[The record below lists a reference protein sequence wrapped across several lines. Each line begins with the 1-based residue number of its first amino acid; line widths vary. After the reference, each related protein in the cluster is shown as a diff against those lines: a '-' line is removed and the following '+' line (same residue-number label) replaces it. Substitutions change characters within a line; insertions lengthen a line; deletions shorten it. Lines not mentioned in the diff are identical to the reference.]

1 MSTPRRQR
9 DMVTAELTGPRSA
22 EAIDDLHALMLKGA
36 YFELHRRRLP
46 PGRIDDLA
54 HDAANDALVAV
65 LNKLDT
71 FRGQSRFTTWAYKF
85 VLLEAAVKAR
95 KRAWQGREVVLED
108 AIDSRPSTHE
118 LLDQSETLRA
128 VRDAMQTELSEH
140 QRAVLIAVALDGVPI
155 DVLAERMGKTRGA
168 LYKTL
173 HDARRKLRARL
184 QPLTIPTTCSPACSA
199 LRAA

>member
-1 MSTPRRQR
+1 MPVPRRQH
-9 DMVTAELTGPRSA
+9 DVVTTTELTGPRRA
-22 EAIDDLHALMLKGA
+22 AAIDDLHALLLKGA
-36 YFELHRRRLP
+36 YFELHRRRIP
-46 PGRIDDLA
+46 ANEIDDLA

-95 KRAWQGREVVLED
+95 KRAWHGREVVLED
-108 AIDSRPSTHE
+108 AIDSRPSVHE
-118 LLDQSETLRA
+118 MLDQSETLRA

-184 QPLTIPTTCSPACSA
+184 DA
-199 LRAA
+199 

>member
-1 MSTPRRQR
+1 MPMPRRER
-9 DMVTAELTGPRSA
+9 DMVTAELTGPRRA

-36 YFELHRRRLP
+36 YFELRRRRIP
-46 PGRIDDLA
+46 PGEIDDLA
-54 HDAANDALVAV
+54 HEAANDALVAV
-65 LNKLDT
+65 LAKLET
-71 FRGQSRFTTWAYKF
+71 FRGDSRFTTWAYKF

-95 KRAWQGREVVLED
+95 KRAWHGREVVLED
-108 AIDSRPSTHE
+108 AIDARPSVHE

-128 VRDAMQTELSEH
+128 VRDAMQTELSDH

-184 QPLTIPTTCSPACSA
+184 DA
-199 LRAA
+199 